1 MEKRAIIFLI
11 VSLLIIIAYP
21 FLVEKYLIRG
31 TKKAV
36 EKKEEPPVSAPR
48 PETVPKVSP
57 QTSPLSQTMEEKEII
72 VETDLMKVKLSN
84 KGGVI
89 RGWELKKYTLGDGG
103 RIQLLPMSE
112 KIERIAPLSI
122 YLEDQQGIRTMDG
135 LHEVVG
141 GDILLDRNRKTGSI
155 EFLYQDPAE
164 GRKIKKRLTFNNDT
178 YQVGLDMEGLSG
190 GYRIYLGTNFGMT
203 GNNGTNFAGFVGPV
217 SLIDNSVVK
226 DNLKKMEG
234 EVEHKGEVSW
244 IALQEKYFISALIPK
259 GNVKNALIN
268 KEGDNIVSAAIRI
281 VGPGSPG
288 RPDSFILYA
297 GPKEYDGLRAI
308 NVNLEE
314 TIDFGWFIYGSWVFV
329 RLIAKP
335 LFYILRFFYYFTNN
349 YGYAIILLTV
359 LLKGLFVPLTHKSYK
374 SMKAMQALQPKIQ
387 ELQKKYK
394 DDKERLNRELMEIYK
409 KNKVNPVGGCL
420 PMLLQIP
427 FFIALYNI
435 LYTTIELRQ
444 APFLL
449 WIKDLSD
456 KDPYY
461 VLPIIMGITM
471 VIQQKMQPTQM
482 DPAQAKMMMFMPVVF
497 TFLFLNFPSGLVLYW
512 LTNNILTIGQ
522 QLITAKYLEAT

>member
-1 MEKRAIIFLI
+1 MEKRAIIFLV
-11 VSLLIIIAYP
+11 VSLLIIIVYP
-21 FLVEKYLIRG
+21 FLIEKYLFRG
-31 TKKAV
+31 TRKAI
-36 EKKEEPPVSAPR
+36 EKKEEASPL
-48 PETVPKVSP
+48 TPKVETKPQVPQESP
-57 QTSPLSQTMEEKEII
+57 QLSQLIEEREIT
-72 VETDLMKVKLSN
+72 VETGLMRVKLSN
-84 KGGVI
+84 RGGVI
-89 RGWELKKYTLGDGG
+89 KGWELKKYTLQDGR
-103 RIQLLPMSE
+103 RIQILPSIKNTGM
-112 KIERIAPLSI
+112 IAPLSI
-122 YLEDQQGIRTMDG
+122 YEDQQGLRPMDG
-135 LHEVVG
+135 IYEVVG
-141 GDILLDRNRKTGSI
+141 GDLLLDKDRKTGTI
-155 EFLYQDPAE
+155 EFVYQDPQT
-164 GRKIKKRLTFNNDT
+164 GKKVKKRLTFNNDT
-178 YQVGLDMEGLSG
+178 YQVGLDIEGISS
-190 GYRIYLGTNFGMT
+190 GYRIYLGANFGIT
-203 GNNGTNFAGFVGPV
+203 GNNGTNFAGFVGPI
-217 SLIDNSVVK
+217 SLIDNSIIK
-226 DNLKKMEG
+226 DNIKKMEG
-234 EVEHKGEVSW
+234 EVEHKGDVSW
-244 IALQEKYFISALIPK
+244 VALQEKYFISALIPK
-259 GNVKNALIN
+259 GDVKRALIK
-268 KEGDNIVSAAIRI
+268 KEGADIVSAAIKMEI
-281 VGPGSPG
+281 PGTPG
-288 RPDSFILYA
+288 KTDSFILYA
-297 GPKEYDGLRAI
+297 GPKEYDALRAI

-444 APFLL
+444 APFIL
-449 WIKDLSD
+449 WIRDLSD

-461 VLPIIMGITM
+461 VLPIIMGVTM
-471 VIQQKMQPTQM
+471 VIQQWMQPTQM

-497 TFLFLNFPSGLVLYW
+497 TFLFLSFPSGLVLYW

-522 QLITAKYLEAT
+522 QLITVRYLETT